1 VNWLQRLTR
10 WLAAEPAVI
19 LYAISAGVTAW
30 AAFGFRTPA
39 HGVAAVE
46 MIGAALVTLITAF
59 ATRPVSVPIVTG
71 AVSELATA
79 ASAFG
84 LHMTAAQI
92 GALTPVVSIVV
103 ALLLRQA
110 ITPVVSMKK
119 RPVINL
125 MKDQAAS

>member
-1 VNWLQRLTR
+1 MNAFQRFAR
-10 WLAAEPAVI
+10 WLSTETAVI
-19 LYAISAGVTAW
+19 MYALSAGVTAW
-30 AAFGFRTPA
+30 VAFGFRAPA
-39 HGVAAVE
+39 HDVAAVE
-46 MIGAALVTLITAF
+46 MIGAALVTIVTAL

-71 AVSELATA
+71 AVSEIATA
-79 ASAFG
+79 AGAFG

-92 GALTPVVSIVV
+92 GALTPIVSIVV

-125 MKDQAAS
+125 MKDEVAS